1 MNIMTEVVIRK
12 MTEADVDAVLA
23 IDQECFSAPWSKEI
37 YEKEITENEF
47 AHYFVMEAEQ
57 NLIGYIGLWIVMGD
71 AQVTNIAVL
80 PSYRGYGIG
89 ENLFGYSIQYMIKE
103 GAKQLSLEV
112 RVSNHVAQGLYKK
125 FGLKKGGLRKNYYP
139 DNGEDAY
146 VMWVNLS

>member
-1 MNIMTEVVIRK
+1 MTEVVIRK